1 MTEEGSVKRDSE
13 TKSLRQQTEELK
25 EENALLLETMEF
37 FLKSI
42 AEELKKEIDWRA
54 KGYGKNPLLR
64 AGIYT
69 AALLR
74 DLIRIP
80 LHHKRGIGQAQF
92 RFRVDYI
99 INNAIPTLK
108 FFQTKYPL
116 EDEQQKR
123 LEEAIN
129 LLQEGVG
136 LIKDGSIQVVDEWY
150 ATMEEFYKLT
160 KYSKVA
166 ALNIENII

>member
-1 MTEEGSVKRDSE
+1 MKD
-13 TKSLRQQTEELK
+13 KSAFNGKKVESLNPK
-25 EENALLLETMEF
+25 ESLLEETMEF

-69 AALLR
+69 AAFLR

-99 INNAIPTLK
+99 INNALPTLR

-116 EDEQQKR
+116 KDAQQKQ
-123 LEEAIN
+123 LKEAIN
-129 LLQEGVG
+129 ILQEGVG
-136 LIKDGSIQVVDEWY
+136 LIKDGKIQEVDEWY

-166 ALNIENII
+166 ALKIENII